1 MKLDLIFIMRDT
13 YFNSNVDP
21 LTKFSSSRKRIKC
34 KKNSAMEHL
43 GTITRIS
50 TRINISCAME
60 RTPSFV
66 FGGKFVETET
76 KTKSEFPNGE
86 NVTVI

>member
-13 YFNSNVDP
+13 YFNSNIDP
-21 LTKFSSSRKRIKC
+21 LTKFSSNSKRIKC
-34 KKNSAMEHL
+34 KKILPWHIFQ
-43 GTITRIS
+43 TITRIS

-66 FGGKFVETET
+66 FEGKFVETET
-76 KTKSEFPNGE
+76 KIKSEFTNGE